1 MKLGLYRNIDTSIQ
15 YIMILRLTVRYRYAR
30 SKCQCLNN
38 KTYTRS
44 EQILLLKT
52 GAISKAS
59 TWWRQSPLRKKWR
72 GSAEIITNQ
81 AKLAGI
87 SSCALCAGIAGCITI
102 LRLRLLEN
110 FAADIEMVSV
120 QSLNSEH
127 SDTDMVLVSYRQV
140 LSDTHP

>member
-1 MKLGLYRNIDTSIQ
+1 MAPESTTQKMAWECRNH
-15 YIMILRLTVRYRYAR
+15 
-30 SKCQCLNN
+30 
-38 KTYTRS
+38 
-44 EQILLLKT
+44 
-52 GAISKAS
+52 
-59 TWWRQSPLRKKWR
+59 
-72 GSAEIITNQ
+72 NQ

-110 FAADIEMVSV
+110 VAADIEMVSV

-127 SDTDMVLVSYRQV
+127 SDTDIVLVSYRQV